1 MKMAKASPED
11 LDMAMDLANVL
22 DDIERGFFPTKLQ
35 SDEDAESERVEWI
48 DTADRQQ
55 YERLFFGLKSL
66 LNKGSISRVIWGMA
80 VVCDPANECIDPDAD
95 TIEHHPKRQ
104 QLEQQVTELIAER
117 DAAMKDAERWRT
129 VELLMFLGNVE
140 LNQDEDG
147 GYKILLFP
155 AENIVDQGWEGNSP
169 EQVVDAVKCYGQ
181 PEKQA
186 ETETTVPAILPK
198 YRVPVFTFP
207 PTHDIEAIE
216 NRVAEACAKAC
227 IKEAVQIVIDGPEER
242 AYNNATSDCAEA
254 IKSGAWRKY
263 K

>member
-117 DAAMKDAERWRT
+117 DATNWKLREALDAVQQVANSSEGIAGWHLNGDIASWDSILPEVDEALALPNDATALNNLIAERT
-129 VELLMFLGNVE
+129 ASLTAEVERLK
-140 LNQDEDG
+140 DCWS
-147 GYKILLFP
+147 
-155 AENIVDQGWEGNSP
+155 AEGAQ
-169 EQVVDAVKCYGQ
+169 VDALRQ
-181 PEKQA
+181 QNA
-186 ETETTVPAILPK
+186 ELTAQRDALLAFAASYIAAWNNGSTGDSDIFFMAESAI
-198 YRVPVFTFP
+198 
-207 PTHDIEAIE
+207 A
-216 NRVAEACAKAC
+216 NC
-227 IKEAVQIVIDGPEER
+227 KEPG
-242 AYNNATSDCAEA
+242 
-254 IKSGAWRKY
+254 K
-263 K
+263 

>member
-11 LDMAMDLANVL
+11 LDMALDLISVL
-22 DDIERGFFPTKLQ
+22 DDIERGYFPHRF
-35 SDEDAESERVEWI
+35 SDPDSEISEWLDFTNREQYGRLI
-48 DTADRQQ
+48 DNLR
-55 YERLFFGLKSL
+55 RL
-66 LNKGSISRVIWGMA
+66 LNRGSIGRVIMGMA

-95 TIEHHPKRQ
+95 TIEHHPMRQ

-117 DAAMKDAERWRT
+117 DAAMKDADRWRT

-155 AENIVDQGWEGNSP
+155 AENIIDQGWEGNSP

-186 ETETTVPAILPK
+186 ETETTVPAI
-198 YRVPVFTFP
+198 VFFP
-207 PTHDIEAIE
+207 AGSLGEE
-216 NRVAEACAKAC
+216 VA
-227 IKEAVQIVIDGPEER
+227 P
-242 AYNNATSDCAEA
+242 
-254 IKSGAWRKY
+254 
-263 K
+263 

>member
-11 LDMAMDLANVL
+11 LDMAMKLANAL
-22 DDIERGFFPTKLQ
+22 DDITRGYFPERFIDLDGDPHGI
-35 SDEDAESERVEWI
+35 EIPERI
-48 DTADRQQ
+48 DTDDAAQ
-55 YERLFFGLKSL
+55 YERLIDGLREL
-66 LNKGSISRVIWGMA
+66 LRQGSIFRVIWGMA

-169 EQVVDAVKCYGQ
+169 EQVVDAVKCYGK
-181 PEKQA
+181 PEKSA
-186 ETETTVPAILPK
+186 KTEVQSIVFFPAGSLGEE
-198 YRVPVFTFP
+198 
-207 PTHDIEAIE
+207 IE
-216 NRVAEACAKAC
+216 
-227 IKEAVQIVIDGPEER
+227 EEGR
-242 AYNNATSDCAEA
+242 PA
-254 IKSGAWRKY
+254 
-263 K
+263 

>member
-181 PEKQA
+181 PEKSA
-186 ETETTVPAILPK
+186 KTEVQSIVFFPAGSLGEE
-198 YRVPVFTFP
+198 
-207 PTHDIEAIE
+207 IE
-216 NRVAEACAKAC
+216 
-227 IKEAVQIVIDGPEER
+227 EEGR
-242 AYNNATSDCAEA
+242 PA
-254 IKSGAWRKY
+254 
-263 K
+263 